1 MSTDSGGFRLSK
13 PVKFLIVAVVLVGL
27 CIWWVAEQFRAQD
40 DPANAIDT
48 CVSQVRQAVSNNGAT
63 WDGVSSVGPD
73 AVQIKTS
80 RDPGYSKGW
89 DIQGQIP
96 AGVLMYSDNPVT
108 YTCEVYVN
116 SKGEVLKSDRTKLG
130 N

>member
-1 MSTDSGGFRLSK
+1 MSSNTGGLRLTK
-13 PVKFLIVAVVLVGL
+13 PVKVLIVVALLIALSV
-27 CIWWVAEQFRAQD
+27 WWVVAQFRAQD
-40 DPANAIDT
+40 DPAKAIDT
-48 CVSQVRQAVSNNGAT
+48 CISQVKTAVSNNGAS
-63 WDGVSSVGPD
+63 WDGVSSAGPD
-73 AVQIKTS
+73 ARQMKVS

-96 AGVLMYSDNPVT
+96 AGVLAYSDNAVT